1 MLCFAS
7 LEAVLGQK
15 QHERKAVAILGI
27 IGMGCPKVM
36 SG

>member
-15 QHERKAVAILGI
+15 QHEKKAVAIL
-27 IGMGCPKVM
+27 GMGCPKVM
-36 SG
+36 FR